1 MKKLQIFL
9 LLSIFLCFGFTLSTE
24 VHAQG
29 DGPKLFEVD
38 DVLPAT
44 TQLKIAWYIDEYA
57 DPEDSIIKTTSNYLW
72 IVGEIEYE
80 DGARMFIKVNNVI
93 IVDKYT
99 SSGSQIIDTSSWSE
113 AQRTVTV
120 CSLSSNIDITW
131 EDLNAPSGF
140 SITFEENGGTSVT
153 DLTEQTALPDPLP
166 TPTKEGYTFVGWY
179 YDSDFLIKI
188 KHSQVIH

>member
-1 MKKLQIFL
+1 M
-9 LLSIFLCFGFTLSTE
+9 
-24 VHAQG
+24 QG
-29 DGPKLFEVD
+29 DGPKVFEVD

-140 SITFEENGGTSVT
+140 NH
-153 DLTEQTALPDPLP
+153 L
-166 TPTKEGYTFVGWY
+166 
-179 YDSDFLIKI
+179 
-188 KHSQVIH
+188 